1 MTFMKLPFAFAAVGA
16 MGLMMPG
23 TAVAQKGGTQ
33 AQQTENMRAIK
44 ALGARITAT
53 EARVRAAQ
61 ATRKITHARAV
72 ALQRRIGQ
80 SRQSMTQLGKQQG
93 FVSAAELASY
103 NRTLGTIDAELDGR
117 GVARSFG
124 NDMLPAKH
132 HRQR

>member
-1 MTFMKLPFAFAAVGA
+1 
-16 MGLMMPG
+16 
-23 TAVAQKGGTQ
+23 
-33 AQQTENMRAIK
+33 MRATK

-61 ATRKITHARAV
+61 ATRKITRARATT
-72 ALQRRIGQ
+72 LQRQIAQ
-80 SRQSMTQLGKQQG
+80 SRQSITKLGKQQG

-117 GVARSFG
+117 GVTRGFG
-124 NDMLPAKH
+124 NDMLPAEH